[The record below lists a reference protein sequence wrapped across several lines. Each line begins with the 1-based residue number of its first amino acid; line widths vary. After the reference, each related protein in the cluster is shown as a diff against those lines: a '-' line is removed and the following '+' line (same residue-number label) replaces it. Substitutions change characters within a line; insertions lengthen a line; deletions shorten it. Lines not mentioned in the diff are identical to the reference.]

1 MNETYPIYPGMNP
14 PPIVSEYDITVKHV
28 SKIVFYG
35 FFAENLITNE
45 LSDVQIG
52 VKDYIDKWLATSN
65 EDNIYYPLVVENFKM
80 ALNGYIKHF
89 KFYNIQNGCY
99 IDLMHDVL
107 KAFRYMMLRNHYT
120 YYQSEKT
127 IHRLRDSMMSAIS
140 TNWICT
146 EFEM

>member
-1 MNETYPIYPGMNP
+1 MTETYPIYPGMTP
-14 PPIVSEYDITVKHV
+14 PPIVSEYSITVKHV
-28 SKIVFYG
+28 SEIVFYG
-35 FFAENLITNE
+35 FYAENLIRNE

-52 VKDYIDKWLATSN
+52 VKDYIDKWLATSD
-65 EDNIYYPLVVENFKM
+65 EDNNYYPIVVKNFQT

-89 KFYNIQNGCY
+89 NFYNIQNDCY

-127 IHRLRDSMMSAIS
+127 IHKLRDSMMSAIS